1 MNAIRILIFWASF
14 LSLLVSSTIL
24 SAQNEF
30 VRIKSEGAI
39 FDKDT
44 EKKLDGVQ
52 IIVFKNGAQD
62 QVVDAGNSG
71 KFDFT
76 LPLGYSYDI
85 KFSRADYVTKI
96 IRVDTRNI
104 PTEDRAGGFLME
116 FKPSLFKYIDG
127 FNTDILKEPIRKS
140 SFISQTNSVS
150 WDNPYGEMMDI
161 KIEEEFK
168 RLADLAKNGDKQKKE
183 FDKLILE
190 GDGKMTGSKYEEAM
204 NKYKS
209 ALAIFPSDKPAQDK
223 YDEAERKYKEFLDNK
238 NNDAQYTQLIKD
250 ADVLFKNQ
258 NWESAKNKYAQASV
272 IRNSEIHPKNQ
283 ITEID
288 KKLLELENEK
298 KFKALVARADQEF
311 NGENFE
317 TSINSYEEALLI
329 KSNDTYS
336 KKQIEAAKA
345 ALLAISNDKNKQEEI
360 ELRYKALITTADD
373 LFSKKQYLESIAKYE
388 SASSVKPNE
397 DYPQD
402 QIDKA
407 NKAINASKTVV
418 NNTPPA
424 VDPNLAQY
432 KKLLEEGDK
441 LLQES
446 NMTNESKLKESRS
459 KYNSALA
466 LKNGER
472 YPTKQIETIEQALA
486 NLNTSANNSG
496 ESWREKRIRQE
507 NELEEVRRLKEQEL
521 EEARAAR
528 LAEKEAAE
536 AEELRKIES
545 QEEGNSR
552 REIDLS
558 AEEKVEEFYKD
569 AQKKAEKRKILDI
582 IQEKSR
588 DSLNRTV
595 NQTKEQ
601 KVVDKEI
608 EEIEKS
614 EDKIYETSKNN
625 EAEILEAESKIKSE
639 LELTE
644 NLKED
649 YRKAQARNIETANTS
664 IEREQQ
670 QETTSRKNNKDKEKN
685 TQRSVSRELEREN
698 ETSYQYTEKE
708 KQKLTEDAEEIQ
720 NSETRQI
727 SLDNESR
734 KIEDVNLKLEQS
746 VIENERE
753 ANENSRAKG
762 DEILER
768 TRIQVNSETH
778 ASEIK
783 EIEKDN
789 KEGATADKIRKE
801 ISEEEQIIYKP
812 KVTEEISER
821 SYETSQPSINVLET
835 TVKKGSKVIVYR
847 KVVSKSGTFYY
858 QNDECIS
865 VDQWLIETKRK

>member
-1 MNAIRILIFWASF
+1 MNAALKYFSW
-14 LSLLVSSTIL
+14 SLFLVSFCISNSLIAQDETI
-24 SAQNEF
+24 
-30 VRIKSEGAI
+30 RIKSKGVIYDANT
-39 FDKDT
+39 DS
-44 EKKLDGVQ
+44 KLEGVQ
-52 IIVFKNGAQD
+52 IIVFKNGAQES
-62 QVVDAGNSG
+62 VTDAGKTG
-71 KFDFT
+71 KFDFK
-76 LPLGYSYDI
+76 LDLGYSYDL

-104 PTEDRAGGFLME
+104 PTEDRAGGFQME
-116 FKPSLFKYIDG
+116 FEASLFKYVNG
-127 FNTDILKEPIRKS
+127 FNVDILKEPMGKAA
-140 SFISQTNSVS
+140 FDSQTNFITFDFEYTASM
-150 WDNPYGEMMDI
+150 NK
-161 KIEEEFK
+161 KIEDEFK

-183 FDKLILE
+183 FEKLILE
-190 GDGKMTGSKYEEAM
+190 GDGKMSDSKYEEAM

-209 ALAIFPSDKPAQDK
+209 ALAIFPADKPAQDK
-223 YDEAERKYKEFLDNK
+223 YDEAERKYKEQLANK
-238 NNDAQYTQLIKD
+238 NRDAQYTQLIKD
-250 ADVLFKNQ
+250 ADLLFKNQ
-258 NWESAKNKYAQASV
+258 SWEDAKNKYAEANI
-272 IRNSEIHPKNQ
+272 IRNSEIYPKNQ

-311 NGENFE
+311 NSENFE
-317 TSINSYEEALLI
+317 TSINSYEEALQI

-345 ALLAISNDKNKQEEI
+345 ALLAISNDKSRQEEI
-360 ELRYKALITTADD
+360 ERRYKALIAEADD
-373 LFSKKQYLESIAKYE
+373 LFSQKQYLESIAKYE
-388 SASSVKPNE
+388 SASGIKPSE

-407 NKAINASKTVV
+407 QKAINASKTVV

-424 VDPNLAQY
+424 IDPNLAQY
-432 KKLLEEGDK
+432 KKLIEEGDM

-446 NMTNESKLKESRS
+446 NMTNESNLKESRS
-459 KYNSALA
+459 KYTSALA

-486 NLNTSANNSG
+486 NLNTSVNNSG

-507 NELEEVRRLKEQEL
+507 NELEEVRRLKEKEL
-521 EEARAAR
+521 EESRAAR
-528 LAEKEAAE
+528 LAEQEAAE
-536 AEELRKIES
+536 SEELSRNDS
-545 QEEGNSR
+545 QEKGNTK

-558 AEEKVEEFYKD
+558 AEEEVEEFYKD
-569 AQKKAEKRKILDI
+569 AQKKAEKRKILDF

-614 EDKIYETSKNN
+614 EDKLYETSKNN
-625 EAEILEAESKIKSE
+625 EAEILDAESKIKSE
-639 LELTE
+639 IELTE

-649 YRKAQARNIETANTS
+649 YRKAQSRNLENASSNIQ
-664 IEREQQ
+664 REQQ
-670 QETTSRKNNKDKEKN
+670 EESTSRKNNKDKEKN
-685 TQRSVSRELEREN
+685 SQRSLSRELEREN
-698 ETSYQYTEKE
+698 ETSYQYAENE
-708 KQKLTEDAEEIQ
+708 KQQLAESAEEIK

-746 VIENERE
+746 VIESERE

-789 KEGATADKIRKE
+789 KEGASTEKIRKE
-801 ISEEEQIIYKP
+801 IAEEAQIIDKP
-812 KVTEEISER
+812 KVTEEITER

-835 TVKKGSKVIVYR
+835 TVRRGSKVIVYR

-858 QNDECIS
+858 LNDECIS
-865 VDQWLIETKRK
+865 SDQWLIETKRK